1 MILSSL
7 QWLHLVNCFHHPFSG
22 RKFEKSKRIR
32 DELEDFTFWNKTI
45 KVSSKL
51 KKKMTRDI
59 KSRVGWFLREDL
71 GRKLR
76 VEVKDNLGKILLSS
90 LMVTETS
97 KDFQ

>member
-1 MILSSL
+1 
-7 QWLHLVNCFHHPFSG
+7 
-22 RKFEKSKRIR
+22 
-32 DELEDFTFWNKTI
+32 
-45 KVSSKL
+45 
-51 KKKMTRDI
+51 MTRDI
-59 KSRVGWFLREDL
+59 KSRMGWFLREDL